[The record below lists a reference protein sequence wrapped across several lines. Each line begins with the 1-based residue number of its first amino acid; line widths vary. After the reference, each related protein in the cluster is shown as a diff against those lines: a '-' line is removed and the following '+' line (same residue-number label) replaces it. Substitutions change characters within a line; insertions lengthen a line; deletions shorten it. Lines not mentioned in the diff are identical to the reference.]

1 MLVASRYHRVFPLL
15 LLDHPGSHHLY
26 YWMCWDSGG
35 TIGLSSRWQ
44 DLGSRGGVSAVISC
58 RLRYSTLNIKYS
70 KTNNRLCSRWLS
82 LLSLL
87 LLDRA
92 APTGSISHGPSRN
105 EQTRKQVSTETR
117 EERLPPINSRR
128 SIEYLLYSNKGK
140 GQ

>member
-1 MLVASRYHRVFPLL
+1 MPVASRYHRVFPLL

-26 YWMCWDSGG
+26 WMCWDSGG

-44 DLGSRGGVSAVISC
+44 DLGSCGGVSAVISC
-58 RLRYSTLNIKYS
+58 RLRYSTLNIKDS
-70 KTNNRLCSRWLS
+70 KTNNRLYSRWLS

-92 APTGSISHGPSRN
+92 ALTGSTSHGPSRN

-117 EERLPPINSRR
+117 EKKLPPINSCG